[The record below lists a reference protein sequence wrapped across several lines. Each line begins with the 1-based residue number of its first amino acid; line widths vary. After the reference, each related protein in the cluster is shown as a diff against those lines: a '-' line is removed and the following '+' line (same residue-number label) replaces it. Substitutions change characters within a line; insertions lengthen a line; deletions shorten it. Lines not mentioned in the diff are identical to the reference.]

1 MNIQNVEKKLR
12 EARFFLEKMS
22 EHERMAVAD
31 KEPFD
36 FYLSAFLNAGMT
48 VRTSFHVR
56 QNRTRNAAI
65 TSWRRQWKTSLNP
78 KEGAFYDFMREDRV
92 AEVHGSGSS
101 RSVKTEDRE
110 LAFGTHKL
118 ASGTW
123 DVMGSPQLAPSAVTN
138 TPAYYFTIAGTERKA
153 TDVCA
158 EYLTLLERKVE
169 RFKAEHPSSARGP

>member
-1 MNIQNVEKKLR
+1 LNIQNVEKKLR
-12 EARFFLEKMS
+12 EARFFLDKMS

-65 TSWRRQWKTSLNP
+65 TSWRKQWKTSLNP
-78 KEGAFYDFMREDRV
+78 KEGDIYDFMREDRV

-110 LAFGTHKL
+110 LGAGTYKF
-118 ASGTW
+118 ASGTE
-123 DVMGSPQLAPSAVTN
+123 DVVGPPGVHPLAIISV
-138 TPAYYFTIAGTERKA
+138 PAYSFTIAGTERKA

-158 EYLTLLERKVE
+158 EYLTLLERMVE
-169 RFKAEHPSSARGP
+169 RFKAEHP